1 MLLALPSK
9 LVSFLVSHKPVLIR
23 TELRSV
29 MGLSTAST
37 DPPVRWVCSSG
48 SADECTKLM
57 EKAVGILSPSPGSL
71 HKAFA

>member
-1 MLLALPSK
+1 
-9 LVSFLVSHKPVLIR
+9 
-23 TELRSV
+23 

-37 DPPVRWVCSSG
+37 DPPVRWVGSSG